1 MQSKRATIREGGN
14 VTISEMRCICWEQTD
29 QKKRKNTKQIHRTLT
44 DLETLDDAEVGI
56 AQAGVLSNQCNLNG
70 ILETIQ
76 CEGHIRPLLHIGIL
90 HFHLSFQL
98 ELTGNNAMDIL
109 LEKKQRDVVDITN
122 IVDTD
127 NIGGRDVTEV
137 ANLAAGGLLQALSGA
152 AEDDLG
158 RKAEGAQVANTVLGG
173 LGLLLLG
180 QNGDQTHEHEAEV
193 FVSDAELELS
203 EGLEEDAGFDVTD
216 CAADL
221 DKANVGCLSR
231 IVDGNM
237 SHALDPVLN
246 LVGNVRDDLDGLA
259 EVVSLALL
267 GDDLAVNLAG
277 GNVVIGRQFDGQEA
291 LVVAKIQVGFGAI
304 GEDKYLVES
313 RVMR

>member
-1 MQSKRATIREGGN
+1 
-14 VTISEMRCICWEQTD
+14 MRCICWEQTD
-29 QKKRKNTKQIHRTLT
+29 QKKWKNTKQIHGTLT

-56 AQAGVLSNQCNLNG
+56 AQAGVLSNQCDLNG

-127 NIGGRDVTEV
+127 NIGGRDVAEV
-137 ANLAAGGLLQALSGA
+137 ANLAAGGLLKALSGA

-158 RKAEGAQVANTVLGG
+158 RKAEGAQIANTVLGG

-180 QNGDQTHEHEAEV
+180 QDGDQTHEHEAEV
-193 FVSDAELELS
+193 VVSDAELELS
-203 EGLEEDAGFDVTD
+203 ECLEEDAGFDVTD

-221 DKANVGCLSR
+221 DKANVGCFSR

-246 LVGNVRDDLDGLA
+246 LVGNVRDDLNGLA

-267 GDDLAVNLAG
+267 GDDLAINLARG
-277 GNVVIGRQFDGQEA
+277 DVVVGRQFDGQEA
-291 LVVAKIQVGFGAI
+291 LVVAKVQVGLGAI
-304 GEDKYLVES
+304 GKDKYLVE
-313 RVMR
+313 